1 MSRTFA
7 GLSGTYN
14 VRANELAL
22 KKNAGKQIRCLVY
35 FLDDSQHPF
44 LLDVCLLSIVYIN
57 CLHCLLS

>member
-22 KKNAGKQIRCLVY
+22 QKNTKSIRCLVY
-35 FLDDSQHPF
+35 FLDDTQHVF
-44 LLDVCLLSIVYIN
+44 EVDVSLS
-57 CLHCLLS
+57 LS